1 MRFTKIN
8 IKNWLII
15 SGEIS
20 KLITTGTPRMDAIFK
35 IAAKYNLDQAE
46 LIKKYTGFS
55 WASFKELNY

>member
-1 MRFTKIN
+1 MRFKQIN
-8 IKNWLII
+8 IKSWLVI

-20 KLITTGTPRMDAIFK
+20 RLVTTGTPKIDAIFK

-55 WASFKELNY
+55 WNYFNELNY